1 MGKRRRKIC
10 CDIFDDTSLPP
21 CAEFLGNIN
30 PIIKDGEIIY
40 RNNNR
45 LYFFLSFDI
54 STNKNSNIEYDPAD
68 PSTFMS
74 NSIGHIQ
81 ISSYNFFIGIF
92 INEIQK
98 GNIKY
103 DTLKKIHDDCNADK
117 FIKEILNND
126 YKIENSF
133 TPSLSYAISNSNAIL
148 PFYYSNY
155 VISPINYYIVLILS
169 RFYGEYGLLFGNN
182 SYITNDYINY
192 VLSNVYTGYSNY

>member
-92 INEIQK
+92 SS
-98 GNIKY
+98 
-103 DTLKKIHDDCNADK
+103 LKILIFFSIYEFFIIFYN
-117 FIKEILNND
+117 FIKATHG
-126 YKIENSF
+126 K
-133 TPSLSYAISNSNAIL
+133 TP
-148 PFYYSNY
+148 F
-155 VISPINYYIVLILS
+155 
-169 RFYGEYGLLFGNN
+169 
-182 SYITNDYINY
+182 
-192 VLSNVYTGYSNY
+192 